1 MEKSKRRQAYYYT
14 PEVPKWDFCGNPKN
28 AEACQIQLQQKC
40 QYVQQCVQIAVVKNN
55 GRTIKLEV
63 VPWSTVR
70 SVKSKIQ
77 ERELISPEEQRLL
90 LPSGE
95 LDMFCQST
103 CMQPELDDDR
113 TITYYGIEHQSDN
126 TLYLVPPQQ
135 KFTINVLQVDA
146 ESRFLYLVGELQ
158 VYRQDSILC
167 VKCKISYIHHYGKK
181 SYELYEQTLS
191 KGGQTLEDNRLVAD
205 YQIIGDGSTIDL
217 QLTYN
222 SMTSWST
229 GGKQTTTQ
237 VFLS

>member
-1 MEKSKRRQAYYYT
+1 MNCAT
-14 PEVPKWDFCGNPKN
+14 WALPEWDFYGNPEN
-28 AEACQIQLQQKC
+28 AEAYQIQLEQKC
-40 QYVQQCVQIAVVKNN
+40 QYIQQCVQITVVKNN

-63 VPWSTVR
+63 VPWNTVR
-70 SVKSKIQ
+70 SVKTKIQ

-95 LDMFCQST
+95 LEMFCQST

-113 TITYYGIEHQSDN
+113 TLTYYGIEHQSDN

-135 KFTINVLQVDA
+135 KFTINVLQVHA
-146 ESRFLYLVGELQ
+146 ESESRFLYLVGELQ

-205 YQIIGDGSTIDL
+205 YPIIGDGSTIDL

-222 SMTSWST
+222 SITS
-229 GGKQTTTQ
+229 Q
-237 VFLS
+237 